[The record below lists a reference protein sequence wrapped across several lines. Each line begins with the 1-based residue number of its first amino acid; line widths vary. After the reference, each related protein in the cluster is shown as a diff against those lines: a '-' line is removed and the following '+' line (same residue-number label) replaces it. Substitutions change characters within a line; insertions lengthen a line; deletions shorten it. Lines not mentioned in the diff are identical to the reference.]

1 MCTRNLFR
9 ITMLMVLVSMLFAFS
24 SCRSARNLTDSSVH
38 DTLTTNL
45 NEKGPG
51 IVVHFTRGK
60 NFNHP
65 LMAVWIED
73 TNSNYLQTLYVAES
87 IAKGIFGHGDAS
99 SGKWMPGPLRRPA
112 ALPVWSHRRNI
123 QEKDGLYVPTVNTPL
138 PDAVTGPT
146 PQGDFSII
154 SNLTENIPAVFDV
167 YFEINQSWDWNE
179 YWTNAKFPDDENYKT
194 SAQPSLIYVA
204 RIDTVTGQ
212 KTTELKIIGH
222 GHYSG
227 KDGKIYHDLSTI
239 TTAMNIAEKIYVY
252 LP

>member
-1 MCTRNLFR
+1 MNTRHLFR
-9 ITMLMVLVSMLFAFS
+9 ISMLMALVSMLLAFS
-24 SCRSARNLTDSSVH
+24 SCRSARNLTDRSVH
-38 DTLTTNL
+38 DTLTTNV
-45 NEKGPG
+45 NEKGPE

-73 TNSNYLQTLYVAES
+73 TNGNYLQTLYVAES

-112 ALPVWSHRRNI
+112 ALPVWSYSRNV
-123 QEKDGLYVPTVNTPL
+123 QESDGLYIPTVNTPL

-154 SNLTENIPAVFDV
+154 SYLAENIPEVFDV

-194 SAQPSLIYVA
+194 SAQPSLVYIA
-204 RIDTVTGQ
+204 RLDTVTGQ
-212 KTTELKIIGH
+212 KTTELKLIGH

-227 KDGKIYHDLSTI
+227 KDGKIYKDLSTI
-239 TTAMNIAEKIYVY
+239 TTARNITDKIYVY
-252 LP
+252 LR